1 MAKISSTTSVMEA
14 YYKLTQTPSQMEEEL
29 KQELKNLTSD
39 TSSLDD
45 LTDLVGAL
53 KNEVQFLNKAKDTFN
68 EIYKILEEAY
78 TYLETINQKSIQGQS
93 QVALNQKLDGY
104 IQRINSAVS
113 NVAETNFSNEMIDYI
128 RKLTEV
134 DLSNIHATLS
144 DHEVQTISC

>member
-78 TYLETINQKSIQGQS
+78 TYLEALNQKSIQGQ
-93 QVALNQKLDGY
+93 
-104 IQRINSAVS
+104 
-113 NVAETNFSNEMIDYI
+113 
-128 RKLTEV
+128 
-134 DLSNIHATLS
+134 
-144 DHEVQTISC
+144 

>member
-53 KNEVQFLNKAKDTFN
+53 KNEVQFLVRDIFYNF
-68 EIYKILEEAY
+68 LE
-78 TYLETINQKSIQGQS
+78 LFLSSSIFRQ
-93 QVALNQKLDGY
+93 L
-104 IQRINSAVS
+104 
-113 NVAETNFSNEMIDYI
+113 
-128 RKLTEV
+128 
-134 DLSNIHATLS
+134 LS
-144 DHEVQTISC
+144 

>member
-53 KNEVQFLNKAKDTFN
+53 KNEVQFLNKAKDAKGQGD
-68 EIYKILEEAY
+68 EILEQF
-78 TYLETINQKSIQGQS
+78 YLQHAEHYYRQIDNSSKTSTIACN
-93 QVALNQKLDGY
+93 
-104 IQRINSAVS
+104 
-113 NVAETNFSNEMIDYI
+113 
-128 RKLTEV
+128 
-134 DLSNIHATLS
+134 
-144 DHEVQTISC
+144 

>member
-78 TYLETINQKSIQGQS
+78 TYLEAINQKSIQGQS
-93 QVALNQKLDGY
+93 QIALNQKLDGY

-144 DHEVQTISC
+144 DHEVQY

>member
-1 MAKISSTTSVMEA
+1 MAKISSSTSVMEA

-78 TYLETINQKSIQGQS
+78 AYLEAINQKSIQGQS
-93 QVALNQKLDGY
+93 QIALNQTLDGY

-113 NVAETNFSNEMIDYI
+113 NVSETNFSNKVYS
-128 RKLTEV
+128 T
-134 DLSNIHATLS
+134 N
-144 DHEVQTISC
+144 C